1 MVQAVMQ
8 IVEQIHINSVII
20 QKNSVSVLL
29 NREDTS
35 KTWQRHTNLLWTT

>member
-29 NREDTS
+29 NREDTT
-35 KTWQRHTNLLWTT
+35 KT